1 MKVYFGTFSYTLWI
15 ICCMICDLDSGRIG
29 MLGGMRNVVQDGE
42 IRELGSSDD
51 EGWQEKEAS
60 RTHSVKFTD
69 EPPETDKEVS
79 TLHMRKSSRL
89 FRFAISKFRVFS
101 RYLMCWKRYY
111 SYDSLY

>member
-1 MKVYFGTFSYTLWI
+1 
-15 ICCMICDLDSGRIG
+15 
-29 MLGGMRNVVQDGE
+29 MLVGMRNAVQVGD

-79 TLHMRKSSRL
+79 TLLIAHPVSS
-89 FRFAISKFRVFS
+89 FRS
-101 RYLMCWKRYY
+101 RFIKLVRYFMCWKHSY
-111 SYDSLY
+111 SNEL